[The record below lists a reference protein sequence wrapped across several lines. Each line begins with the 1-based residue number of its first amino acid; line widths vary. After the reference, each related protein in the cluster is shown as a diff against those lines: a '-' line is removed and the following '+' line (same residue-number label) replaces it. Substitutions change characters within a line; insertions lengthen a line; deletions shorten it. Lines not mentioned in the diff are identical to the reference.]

1 MNIIGVSGLDTA
13 VPFKR
18 SEFPALSERQFRL
31 IQGADAAAALII
43 DGEIVAAAAEERFN
57 GKKHCSDFPSRA
69 IAFCLEAGR
78 IGPENID
85 EIAHC
90 FDYSH
95 HRATYAHDDYGA
107 RYFDSVYDR
116 KNLVAAVARAL
127 PDFPQARIRNVDHHL
142 SHAAGGYWTSGWDEC
157 LVVVIDGMGEVDGAT
172 VYAAKQG
179 LLEKLGSLPGDHS
192 LGIFYSVVTFHLG
205 FDFNA
210 DEYKIMGLAP
220 YGDPSRYRAF
230 FDTEVVLTDDGFC
243 RIPCLGLN
251 RDPIDRDNYLRT
263 LAYLS
268 EKLGP
273 GRDPDGAIEQD
284 HMDVAAALQETC
296 NRALLHICDHYRR
309 LTGLKRLVLT
319 GGVAQNCTANGQIL
333 KAGLFDEIYVPPAAG
348 DDGAALGAALYR
360 ASLAREVENRRR
372 GVPFYGPGYSA
383 ERLSSALG
391 EFADRI
397 EVVGLESLR
406 ATCERAAADIADG
419 QVVAWYR
426 GRMEFGARALGNR
439 SIIADATDP
448 AMRDRVNSMVKKREA
463 FRPFA
468 PAVSHAHAQH
478 WFDIAGGADL
488 SYMTV
493 IVDVRE
499 EHRTRLP
506 AVTHVDGTARVQT
519 VSAAENPDFHELIM
533 AVGRRTGVHM
543 VLNTSFNVRGQP
555 IVDTPEDAI
564 ATFLRTGI
572 DALYLGN
579 NRISRKA

>member
-13 VPFKR
+13 VSFKR
-18 SEFPALSERQFRL
+18 SQFPMLSERQFRL

-57 GKKHCSDFPSRA
+57 GNKHCNDFPAAA
-69 IAFCLEAGR
+69 ISFCLDAGNL
-78 IGPENID
+78 GPKDID

-90 FDYSH
+90 FDYSR
-95 HRATYAHDDYGA
+95 HRAAYARDDYGA
-107 RYFDSVYDR
+107 RYFDGVYDR
-116 KNLVAAVARAL
+116 KNLVAAVARTL
-127 PDFPQARIRNVDHHL
+127 PDFPQAGIRNVDHHL

-157 LVVVIDGMGEVDGAT
+157 LVVVIDGMGEIDGAT
-172 VYAAKQG
+172 VYAANRG
-179 LLEKLGSLPGDHS
+179 VLERLGSLAGDHS

-220 YGDPSRYRAF
+220 YGDPGRYRAF
-230 FDTEVVLTDDGFC
+230 FDAEVTLTGDGFC

-268 EKLGP
+268 EALGP
-273 GRDPDGAIEQD
+273 GRDPDGAIEQH
-284 HMDVAAALQETC
+284 HMDIAAALQEAC
-296 NRALLHICDHYRR
+296 NRTLLHICGHYRR
-309 LTGLKRLVLT
+309 LTGLTRLVLT
-319 GGVAQNCTANGQIL
+319 GGVAQNCTANGRL
-333 KAGLFDEIYVPPAAG
+333 LMARLFDEIYVPPAAG

-360 ASLAREVENRRR
+360 ASLAGEVENTRR
-372 GVPFYGPGYSA
+372 GLPFYGPGYSA
-383 ERLSSALG
+383 GQLSSALAT
-391 EFADRI
+391 FADRV
-397 EVVGLESLR
+397 EVIGLESLGT
-406 ATCERAAADIADG
+406 TCERAAIDIAEG
-419 QVVAWYR
+419 RVIAWYR

-448 AMRDRVNSMVKKREA
+448 AMRDRVNAMVKKREA

-468 PAVSHAHAQH
+468 PAVSEDHARE
-478 WFDIAGGADL
+478 WFDFDGGADL

-493 IVDVRE
+493 IVDVRQ
-499 EHRTRLP
+499 EHRARLP

-519 VSAAENPDFHELIM
+519 VAAAANPDFHELIT

-555 IVDTPEDAI
+555 IVDTPEEAI

-579 NRISRKA
+579 NRVTRKA

>member
-13 VPFKR
+13 VSFKR
-18 SEFPALSERQFRL
+18 SEFPTLSERQFRL
-31 IQGADAAAALII
+31 IQGADAAAALVI

-57 GKKHCSDFPSRA
+57 GKKHCNDFPSAA
-69 IAFCLEAGR
+69 IAFCLKEGR
-78 IGPENID
+78 IGMEDID
-85 EIAHC
+85 EIVHC
-90 FDYSH
+90 FDYSG
-95 HRATYAHDDYGA
+95 HRAAYARDDYGV
-107 RYFDSVYDR
+107 RYFDGVYDR
-116 KNLVAAVARAL
+116 KNLVAAVARSL
-127 PDFPQARIRNVDHHL
+127 PDFPPARLRNVDHHL

-157 LVVVIDGMGEVDGAT
+157 LVVVVDGMGEIDGAT
-172 VYAAKQG
+172 VYAAKRG

-230 FDTEVVLTDDGFC
+230 FDTEVVLAEDGFC

-251 RDPIDRDNYLRT
+251 RDPIDRDNYLQT

-268 EKLGP
+268 EALGP
-273 GRDPDGAIEQD
+273 GRDPNGAIGQD
-284 HMDVAAALQETC
+284 HMDIAAALQETC
-296 NRALLHICDHYRR
+296 NRALLHICHHYRR

-319 GGVAQNCTANGQIL
+319 GGVAQNCTANGRIL

-360 ASLAREVENRRR
+360 ASLAGEVENRRR
-372 GVPFYGPGYSA
+372 GLPFYGPGYSA
-383 ERLSSALG
+383 ERLSSALA
-391 EFADRI
+391 EFADRV
-397 EVVGLESLR
+397 EVIGLESLG
-406 ATCERAAADIADG
+406 ATCERAADDIADG
-419 QVVAWYR
+419 RVIAWYR

-468 PAVSHAHAQH
+468 PAVSEAHARH
-478 WFDIAGGADL
+478 WFDVGGGADL

-499 EHRTRLP
+499 EHRGHLP

-555 IVDTPEDAI
+555 IVDAPEEAI

-579 NRISRKA
+579 HRVARRA